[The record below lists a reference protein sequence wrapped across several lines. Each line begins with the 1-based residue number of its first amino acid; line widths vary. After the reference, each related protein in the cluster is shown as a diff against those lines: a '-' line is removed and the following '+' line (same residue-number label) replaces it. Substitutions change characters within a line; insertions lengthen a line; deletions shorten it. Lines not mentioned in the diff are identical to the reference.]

1 MSSFAIAKPFPRPSL
16 VVFVALQS
24 LDVLTTLIGLRI
36 GASEGSMFIGNL
48 MRVGPIAALL
58 ISKIFAVILISLAL
72 KFRKPRVVVFLNY
85 WSAAV
90 VSWNLVMIAMS
101 GFRGIG

>member
-1 MSSFAIAKPFPRPSL
+1 MSSFAVAKPFPRPSL
-16 VVFVALQS
+16 IVFVALQC

-48 MRVGPIAALL
+48 MKVGPVAGLL
-58 ISKIFAVILISLAL
+58 ISKIFAVLLVTVAM

-90 VSWNLVMIAMS
+90 VTWNLVMILLSALRS
-101 GFRGIG
+101 

>member
-1 MSSFAIAKPFPRPSL
+1 
-16 VVFVALQS
+16 
-24 LDVLTTLIGLRI
+24 LRI

-48 MRVGPIAALL
+48 MRVGPIAGLL
-58 ISKIFAVILISLAL
+58 ISKIFAVILVLVAL

-90 VSWNLVMIAMS
+90 VSWNLLMILMS